1 MKAEFNS
8 RVDLQRKVLKVVNN
22 KRFKIQLSGLSKA
35 AVDNWIFENKIID
48 ENLKEIIYTIAEKLF
63 FIANKS
69 QDQIT
74 EEYQR
79 LQLSV
84 GYEINNLKNIL
95 NQFQLSSRKSN
106 TMNLTNY

>member
-8 RVDLQRKVLKVVNN
+8 RVDLQREVIKIIN
-22 KRFKIQLSGLSKA
+22 KSSFKHQLTGLSKPA
-35 AVDNWIFENKIID
+35 IDSWSMNNSISDGGLIDNLLLIS
-48 ENLKEIIYTIAEKLF
+48 EKLF

-74 EEYQR
+74 EEYKS

-84 GYEINNLKNIL
+84 RENIENLKKL
-95 NQFQLSSRKSN
+95 V
-106 TMNLTNY
+106 